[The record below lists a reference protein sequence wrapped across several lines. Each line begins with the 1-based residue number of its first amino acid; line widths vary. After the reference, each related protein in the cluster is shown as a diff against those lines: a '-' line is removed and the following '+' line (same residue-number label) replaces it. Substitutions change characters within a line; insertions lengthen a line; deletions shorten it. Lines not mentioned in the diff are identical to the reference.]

1 MALFEKLAK
10 SLWRFGKARM
20 AVNSPS
26 AQNKR
31 SQKSTPIASPK
42 PTSQLFTQARH
53 RLDAQIQISQQIGQ
67 TFFTSDLSINEYLLT
82 KETGCQPIS
91 MVMGTSFYKVGFY
104 GYFRGYRTQTG
115 EVDVLTQAQLTVR
128 ELAVCRMQ
136 QEAALL
142 GANGIIGVRLHQRR
156 KGWGRIGMIE
166 FTAIGTAIRI
176 PNRPP
181 TTEPF
186 TSDLSG
192 QEFWQ
197 LLQAGY
203 YPKGLV
209 FGACSYYVHSDRVT
223 RNLMNQSFWN
233 RVFGQ
238 SRQNQEL
245 VQYTQGFQDARELA
259 IMRLA
264 EHIRQLEAKGAVGM
278 QIEVSEEVITYQPS
292 RWSWSGSGEVQVNG
306 EVMGNFSG
314 TGCLPTLCVL
324 GMTITFFVATV
335 NGNFALQSF
344 ILNLSFI
351 VFLYSFVQAIVRGF
365 LGNNG
370 PFRDLLI
377 NFVALGTAI
386 VEDEMPLQNPVSSTL
401 TFISLS
407 KSSKS

>member
-20 AVNSPS
+20 AVNSSS
-26 AQNKR
+26 AQNRR
-31 SQKSTPIASPK
+31 SQSTPIASPK

-156 KGWGRIGMIE
+156 KGWGLIGMIE

-181 TTEPF
+181 TNEPF

-197 LLQAGY
+197 LRQAGY

-209 FGACSYYVHSDRVT
+209 FGACSYYVHSDRTT
-223 RNLMNQSFWN
+223 RNLMNPTLMMRWYGN
-233 RVFGQ
+233 AR
-238 SRQNQEL
+238 RNQEL
-245 VQYTQGFQDARELA
+245 IQYTQGFQDARELA
-259 IMRLA
+259 ITRMT
-264 EHIRQLEAKGAVGM
+264 EEMNQLGATGAVGIN
-278 QIEVSEEVITYQPS
+278 IEATEEVITYQLGQP
-292 RWSWSGSGEVQVNG
+292 W
-306 EVMGNFSG
+306 
-314 TGCLPTLCVL
+314 GCLWALLFV
-324 GMTITFFVATV
+324 GSFSIIWGAAMT
-335 NGNFALQSF
+335 GNTAFLKAIF
-344 ILNLSFI
+344 
-351 VFLYSFVQAIVRGF
+351 VFLAPLLTSSVAFSLLVLWIITSILINLLKSIFGIWRS
-365 LGNNG
+365 G
-370 PFRDLLI
+370 PFRDLLT
-377 NFVALGTAI
+377 NFVVIGTAI
-386 VEDEMPLQNPVSSTL
+386 VEDEMPIQNPVSQTL
-401 TFISLS
+401 MYIPLS
-407 KSSKS
+407 KSSS